1 MKALILFFLLAPPS
15 YEQTVAVE
23 AAYAIVTHK
32 DESPAKCCGDKPK
45 CVGGKIVHGDG
56 HVTDCPC
63 PDTCACKKYKAL
75 LHPPTV
81 IR

>member
-1 MKALILFFLLAPPS
+1 MKALILLLLTAPPRY
-15 YEQTVAVE
+15 YEEVAVD

-32 DESPAKCCGDKPK
+32 DEESSSCCSDKPK
-45 CVGGKIVHGDG
+45 CVGGKIIHGDG

-63 PDTCACKKYKAL
+63 PESCKCKTYKAL

>member
-15 YEQTVAVE
+15 YEETVAVE

-32 DESPAKCCGDKPK
+32 GEDSSACCSGKPK
-45 CVGGKIVHGDG
+45 CVGGKIIHGDG

-63 PDTCACKKYKAL
+63 PDTCECKKYKAL